1 MGQNSL
7 PCYNRKGDIFLPAR
21 HIRWSAE
28 RTNWSQVSGDS
39 TWTPQFLTSPPPQVS
54 PSQLV
59 LFCNGKLLQGE
70 DEKTLRQARVCSG
83 SKILA
88 SRLLV
93 LSMDL
98 IFGHF

>member
-39 TWTPQFLTSPPPQVS
+39 TWIPQFLTSLPPQVS